1 MGNNIV
7 YLRFERN
14 NEVRFRD
21 INIGLVADVFSTDSA
36 LENKVKALRLLKIN
50 PDRKR
55 ERRVFSCLDVIRQIS
70 EELPGTDVENVGEE
84 EFIIDF
90 IDENKSFFMSK
101 AVKYVNLV
109 LICAMTFAGS
119 SFSIIA
125 YDNDVDINGV
135 FKSINKFF
143 GVNEN
148 KTFTQIMYSIGFA
161 LGMIVFYNHFCG
173 KKIMSDPTPI
183 EVEESAYEKEIDEA
197 LFDEDKKR
205 KEIIKRENHFSRDC

>member
-1 MGNNIV
+1 MGNSIV

-50 PDRKR
+50 PERKR
-55 ERRVFSCLDVIRQIS
+55 ERRVFSCLDVIRHIS

-135 FKSINKFF
+135 FKSITDFLF
-143 GVNEN
+143 EN
-148 KTFTQIMYSIGFA
+148 Y
-161 LGMIVFYNHFCG
+161 
-173 KKIMSDPTPI
+173 
-183 EVEESAYEKEIDEA
+183 
-197 LFDEDKKR
+197 
-205 KEIIKRENHFSRDC
+205 